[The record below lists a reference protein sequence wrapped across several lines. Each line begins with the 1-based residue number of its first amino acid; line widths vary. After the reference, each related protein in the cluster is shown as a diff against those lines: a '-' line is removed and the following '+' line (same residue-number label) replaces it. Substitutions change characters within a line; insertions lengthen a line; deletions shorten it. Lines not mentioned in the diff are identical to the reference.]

1 MEITLP
7 ELQEGEK
14 YAGLILVDG
23 KPSYHVVLLDGDVRM
38 VWEEALAWSA
48 EQGGDLP
55 SREEQALLYANL
67 KSEFRPEWYWSNTQ
81 SSRYTAYGQTFL
93 SGHQY
98 DDVKNDD
105 LRARAVRRV
114 LISN

>member
-23 KPSYHVVLLDGDVRM
+23 KPSHHVVLLDGEVEMARDDAM
-38 VWEEALAWSA
+38 AWAA

-55 SREEQALLYANL
+55 SREEQSLLYANL
-67 KSEFRPEWYWSNTQ
+67 KAEFKPEWYWSNTQ
-81 SSRYTAYGQTFL
+81 YSRDDAYAQHFSIGGQP
-93 SGHQY
+93 S
-98 DDVKNDD
+98 NDKD
-105 LRARAVRRV
+105 STLRARAVRR
-114 LISN
+114 LPI

>member
-7 ELQEGEK
+7 ELKEGEK

-23 KPSYHVVLLDGDVRM
+23 KPSHHVVLLDGDVEKA
-38 VWEEALAWSA
+38 WEDALAWAA

-67 KSEFRPEWYWSNTQ
+67 KAEFKPEWYWSNTQ
-81 SSRYTAYGQTFL
+81 SSRYNAYGQLFDAGL
-93 SGHQY
+93 Q
-98 DDVKNDD
+98 DDYVKGLT
-105 LRARAVRRV
+105 LRARAVRR
-114 LISN
+114 LPI

>member
-14 YAGLILVDG
+14 YAGLILIDG
-23 KPSYHVVLLDGDVRM
+23 KPSHHVVLLDGDVEKA
-38 VWEEALAWSA
+38 WEDARAWAA

-67 KSEFRPEWYWSNTQ
+67 KAEFKPEWYWSNTQ
-81 SSRYTAYGQTFL
+81 YSRYTAYEQTFDY
-93 SGHQY
+93 GTQHY
-98 DDVKNDD
+98 HVKLNE
-105 LRARAVRRV
+105 LRARAVRR
-114 LISN
+114 LPI

>member
-7 ELQEGEK
+7 ELKEGEK

-23 KPSYHVVLLDGDVRM
+23 KPSHHVVLLDGDVRM

-67 KSEFRPEWYWSNTQ
+67 KSEFECDWYWSNTQ
-81 SSRYTAYGQTFL
+81 FSRTSAYVQDFDYGFQT
-93 SGHQY
+93 SNGKSY
-98 DDVKNDD
+98 R
-105 LRARAVRRV
+105 LRARAVRR
-114 LISN
+114 LPI

>member
-7 ELQEGEK
+7 ELKEGEK

-23 KPSYHVVLLDGDVRM
+23 KPSHHVVLLDGDVRM
-38 VWEEALAWSA
+38 VWEEALAWAA

-67 KSEFRPEWYWSNTQ
+67 KSEFECDWYWSNTQ
-81 SSRYTAYGQTFL
+81 SSRYSAYAQGFTGGYQDY
-93 SGHQY
+93 S
-98 DDVKNDD
+98 VKYHL
-105 LRARAVRRV
+105 LRARAVRR
-114 LISN
+114 LPI